1 MHNIGFILE
10 NAKLIP
16 KKCGKV
22 QIYSLSGY
30 RCAKL
35 ILSFCGIINF
45 VAPTRTLLKT
55 YPQKM
60 WKDTLFSIK
69 DLFTNLSTFD
79 VDKFVK
85 KCAEMKKYI

>member
-1 MHNIGFILE
+1 LE

-22 QIYSLSGY
+22 QIYPLSEY
-30 RCAKL
+30 RCGKL
-35 ILSFCGIINF
+35 ILSFCGIINY
-45 VAPTRTLLKT
+45 VGPARILLKT

-60 WKDTLFSIK
+60 WKDPLFSIK
-69 DLFTNLSTFD
+69 ALFTNLSTFN

-85 KCAEMKKYI
+85 KCAEMRKYI